1 MNINIS
7 DAIKYIGVD
16 DKDID
21 VYKRQHNCRSLMEND
36 FKNTIYKNKLIG
48 YVGFMGESVK
58 KRKAKQAT
66 VQNRCV

>member
-1 MNINIS
+1 
-7 DAIKYIGVD
+7 
-16 DKDID
+16 
-21 VYKRQHNCRSLMEND
+21 MEND

-66 VQNRCV
+66 V

>member
-1 MNINIS
+1 
-7 DAIKYIGVD
+7 
-16 DKDID
+16 
-21 VYKRQHNCRSLMEND
+21 MEND

-66 VQNRCV
+66 VQNDAACNYQLFNLYSLYTTVELKGLFSS